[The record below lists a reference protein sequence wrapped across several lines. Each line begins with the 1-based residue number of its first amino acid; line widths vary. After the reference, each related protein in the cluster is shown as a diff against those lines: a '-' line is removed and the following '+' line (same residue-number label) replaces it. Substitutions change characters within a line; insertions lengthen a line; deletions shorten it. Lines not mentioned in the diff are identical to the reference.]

1 MTDHLE
7 DYLVQNSFPPPPKY
21 VSDIDDYLT
30 QVANSDKYDC
40 PTRVKAAIDLGTFYG
55 LRLAGRMQLGLQY
68 HLTFEAALQRYARR
82 FPPPPRDE
90 ERDDD

>member
-1 MTDHLE
+1 VDVADVLG
-7 DYLVQNSFPPPPKY
+7 VRPSA
-21 VSDIDDYLT
+21 DDG
-30 QVANSDKYDC
+30 SC
-40 PTRVKAAIDLGTFYG
+40 PTRVKAAIELGTFYG